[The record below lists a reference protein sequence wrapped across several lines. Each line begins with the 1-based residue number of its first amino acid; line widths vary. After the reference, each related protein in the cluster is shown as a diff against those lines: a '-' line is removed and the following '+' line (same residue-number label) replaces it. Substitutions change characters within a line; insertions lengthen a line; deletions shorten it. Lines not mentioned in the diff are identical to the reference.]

1 MKKAAPAVTLAAAAL
16 IYAATT
22 FPSSKPAH
30 DEAAAV
36 DDGVATMSAGG
47 FVRTANDPR
56 SYMNGGFAP
65 DREFA
70 LERARQH
77 ARGSFEAPGTLI
89 ANGEDSTGSPET
101 GTSPH

>member
-30 DEAAAV
+30 DATAAI
-36 DDGVATMSAGG
+36 DDVTSMSAGG

-89 ANGEDSTGSPET
+89 ATNEDSTGSPET